1 MNSIE
6 DIAKMAIEEV
16 GAELK
21 ELENSRIPTKAPKPL
36 RAANEVLNAA
46 IKNDEAAQLNAAS
59 AASVA
64 SVIKEKENENTLNIT
79 NTNSNTFGA
88 EIRVFGEAQAGEARA
103 KDTSADLPDSIAK
116 MEFAGLDAT
125 PNEQDK
131 NFLANATL
139 TANATLAAN
148 AAIGITAINSIDSTQ
163 NTSANSEKEY
173 LLALK
178 ERLEVLFAGLKNS
191 EGNLS
196 LRLDLTIRFL
206 EFLLA
211 NTNERLTK
219 LPK

>member
-36 RAANEVLNAA
+36 RAANEVLNA
-46 IKNDEAAQLNAAS
+46 IVKNDEAAQLNAAS
-59 AASVA
+59 VM
-64 SVIKEKENENTLNIT
+64 KENENTLNIT

-88 EIRVFGEAQAGEARA
+88 EIRVFGEAQAGEALA

-139 TANATLAAN
+139 TANA
-148 AAIGITAINSIDSTQ
+148 AIGIAAINSIDSTQ

-191 EGNLS
+191 QGNLS

>member
-36 RAANEVLNAA
+36 RAANEAPNAA

-59 AASVA
+59 VM
-64 SVIKEKENENTLNIT
+64 KENENTLNIT
-79 NTNSNTFGA
+79 NTSSKTFGA

-103 KDTSADLPDSIAK
+103 KNASADLPDSIAK
-116 MEFAGLDAT
+116 MEFAGLDTT

-139 TANATLAAN
+139 TANA
-148 AAIGITAINSIDSTQ
+148 AIGIAALNSIDSTQ

-191 EGNLS
+191 QGNLS

>member
-36 RAANEVLNAA
+36 RAANDALNAA

-59 AASVA
+59 VM
-64 SVIKEKENENTLNIT
+64 KENENTLNIT

-103 KDTSADLPDSIAK
+103 KNTSADLPDGIAK
-116 MEFAGLDAT
+116 MEFAGLDVT

-139 TANATLAAN
+139 TANA
-148 AAIGITAINSIDSTQ
+148 AIGIAAINSIDSTQ

>member
-21 ELENSRIPTKAPKPL
+21 ELENSRIPAKAPKPL

-59 AASVA
+59 VM
-64 SVIKEKENENTLNIT
+64 KENENTLNIT
-79 NTNSNTFGA
+79 NTNSKTFGA

-103 KDTSADLPDSIAK
+103 KDASADLPDSIAK

-139 TANATLAAN
+139 ASN
-148 AAIGITAINSIDSTQ
+148 AAIGIAALNSIDSTQ

>member
-36 RAANEVLNAA
+36 RAANDALNAA

-59 AASVA
+59 VM
-64 SVIKEKENENTLNIT
+64 KENENTLNIT
-79 NTNSNTFGA
+79 NTNSKTFGA

-103 KDTSADLPDSIAK
+103 KDTSADLSDSIAK

-139 TANATLAAN
+139 TANA
-148 AAIGITAINSIDSTQ
+148 AIGIAALNSIDSTQ

>member
-36 RAANEVLNAA
+36 RAANDALNA
-46 IKNDEAAQLNAAS
+46 IVKNDEAAQLNAAS
-59 AASVA
+59 VM
-64 SVIKEKENENTLNIT
+64 KENENTLNIT

-88 EIRVFGEAQAGEARA
+88 EIRVFGEAQA

-139 TANATLAAN
+139 TANA
-148 AAIGITAINSIDSTQ
+148 AIGIAAINSIDSTQ
-163 NTSANSEKEY
+163 NTSVNSEKEY

>member
-36 RAANEVLNAA
+36 RAANEVLNA
-46 IKNDEAAQLNAAS
+46 IVKNDEAAQLNAAS
-59 AASVA
+59 VM
-64 SVIKEKENENTLNIT
+64 KENENTLNIT
-79 NTNSNTFGA
+79 NTNSKTFGA

-103 KDTSADLPDSIAK
+103 KNTSADLPDGIAK

-139 TANATLAAN
+139 TANA
-148 AAIGITAINSIDSTQ
+148 AIGIAALNSIDSTQ

>member
-36 RAANEVLNAA
+36 RAANDALNAA

-59 AASVA
+59 VM
-64 SVIKEKENENTLNIT
+64 KENENTLNIT
-79 NTNSNTFGA
+79 NTNSKTFGA
-88 EIRVFGEAQAGEARA
+88 EIRVFGEVGA

-139 TANATLAAN
+139 TANA
-148 AAIGITAINSIDSTQ
+148 AIGIAAINSIDSTQ

-178 ERLEVLFAGLKNS
+178 ERLEVLFAGLKNNQ
-191 EGNLS
+191 GNLS

>member
-36 RAANEVLNAA
+36 RAANEAPNAA

-59 AASVA
+59 VM
-64 SVIKEKENENTLNIT
+64 KENENTLNIT

-88 EIRVFGEAQAGEARA
+88 EIRVFGEVGA
-103 KDTSADLPDSIAK
+103 KDVSADLPDSIAK

-139 TANATLAAN
+139 TANA
-148 AAIGITAINSIDSTQ
+148 AIGIAEINSIDSTQ

>member
-36 RAANEVLNAA
+36 RAANDALNA
-46 IKNDEAAQLNAAS
+46 IVKNDEAAQLNAAS
-59 AASVA
+59 VM
-64 SVIKEKENENTLNIT
+64 KENENTLNIT

-88 EIRVFGEAQAGEARA
+88 EIRVFGETQAGEARA
-103 KDTSADLPDSIAK
+103 KNASADLPDGIAK
-116 MEFAGLDAT
+116 MELAGLDAT

-139 TANATLAAN
+139 TANA
-148 AAIGITAINSIDSTQ
+148 AIGIAAINSIDSTQ
-163 NTSANSEKEY
+163 NTSVNSEKEY

>member
-36 RAANEVLNAA
+36 RAANDALNA
-46 IKNDEAAQLNAAS
+46 IVKNDEAAQLNAAS
-59 AASVA
+59 VM
-64 SVIKEKENENTLNIT
+64 KENENTLNIT

-103 KDTSADLPDSIAK
+103 KYTSADLPDSIAK

-139 TANATLAAN
+139 TANA
-148 AAIGITAINSIDSTQ
+148 AIGIAAINSIDSTQ

-191 EGNLS
+191 QGNLS

>member
-59 AASVA
+59 VM
-64 SVIKEKENENTLNIT
+64 KENENTLNIT

-103 KDTSADLPDSIAK
+103 KDTSADLPDGIAK

-139 TANATLAAN
+139 TANA
-148 AAIGITAINSIDSTQ
+148 AIGIAAINSIDSTQ

>member
-36 RAANEVLNAA
+36 RAANEALNAA

-59 AASVA
+59 VM
-64 SVIKEKENENTLNIT
+64 KENENTLNIT

-88 EIRVFGEAQAGEARA
+88 EIRVFGEAQAGETQA

-116 MEFAGLDAT
+116 MEFAGLDTT

-131 NFLANATL
+131 NFLSNATL
-139 TANATLAAN
+139 TANATLASN
-148 AAIGITAINSIDSTQ
+148 AAIGIAAINSIDSTQ

-191 EGNLS
+191 EGNIS

>member
-36 RAANEVLNAA
+36 RAANEALNAA

-59 AASVA
+59 VM
-64 SVIKEKENENTLNIT
+64 KENENTLNIT
-79 NTNSNTFGA
+79 NTNSKTFGA
-88 EIRVFGEAQAGEARA
+88 EIRVFGEAQAGEVRA
-103 KDTSADLPDSIAK
+103 KNTSADLPDSIEK

-139 TANATLAAN
+139 TANA
-148 AAIGITAINSIDSTQ
+148 AIGIAALNSIDSTQ

-191 EGNLS
+191 QGNLS

>member
-36 RAANEVLNAA
+36 RAANDALNA
-46 IKNDEAAQLNAAS
+46 IVKNDEAAQLNAAS
-59 AASVA
+59 VM
-64 SVIKEKENENTLNIT
+64 KENENTLNIT

-88 EIRVFGEAQAGEARA
+88 EIRVFGEAQA

-139 TANATLAAN
+139 TANA
-148 AAIGITAINSIDSTQ
+148 AIGIAAINSIDSTQ

-191 EGNLS
+191 QGNLS

>member
-36 RAANEVLNAA
+36 RAANELLNAA

-59 AASVA
+59 VM
-64 SVIKEKENENTLNIT
+64 KENENTLNIT
-79 NTNSNTFGA
+79 NTNSKTFGA
-88 EIRVFGEAQAGEARA
+88 EIRVFGEAQA
-103 KDTSADLPDSIAK
+103 KDTSADLPDGIAK
-116 MEFAGLDAT
+116 MEFAGLDTT

-131 NFLANATL
+131 NFLANAKL
-139 TANATLAAN
+139 TANATLASN
-148 AAIGITAINSIDSTQ
+148 AAIGIAALNSIDSTQ

>member
-1 MNSIE
+1 
-6 DIAKMAIEEV
+6 
-16 GAELK
+16 
-21 ELENSRIPTKAPKPL
+21 
-36 RAANEVLNAA
+36 
-46 IKNDEAAQLNAAS
+46 
-59 AASVA
+59 
-64 SVIKEKENENTLNIT
+64 
-79 NTNSNTFGA
+79 
-88 EIRVFGEAQAGEARA
+88 
-103 KDTSADLPDSIAK
+103 

-125 PNEQDK
+125 SNEQDK

-139 TANATLAAN
+139 TANA
-148 AAIGITAINSIDSTQ
+148 AIGIAAINSIDSTQ

-191 EGNLS
+191 QGNLS

>member
-59 AASVA
+59 VM
-64 SVIKEKENENTLNIT
+64 KENENTLNIT

-103 KDTSADLPDSIAK
+103 KYTSADLPDGIAK
-116 MEFAGLDAT
+116 MEFAGLDTT

-139 TANATLAAN
+139 TANA
-148 AAIGITAINSIDSTQ
+148 AIGIAALNSIDSTQ

>member
-36 RAANEVLNAA
+36 RAANEAPNAA

-59 AASVA
+59 VM
-64 SVIKEKENENTLNIT
+64 KENENTLNIT

-88 EIRVFGEAQAGEARA
+88 EIRVFGEVGA

-139 TANATLAAN
+139 TANA
-148 AAIGITAINSIDSTQ
+148 AIGIAAINSIDSTQ
-163 NTSANSEKEY
+163 NTSTNSEKEY

-191 EGNLS
+191 EGNIS

>member
-59 AASVA
+59 VM
-64 SVIKEKENENTLNIT
+64 KENENTLNIT

-103 KDTSADLPDSIAK
+103 KNASADLPDSIAK
-116 MEFAGLDAT
+116 MEFAGLDTT

-139 TANATLAAN
+139 TANA
-148 AAIGITAINSIDSTQ
+148 AIGIAAINSIDSTQ

>member
-36 RAANEVLNAA
+36 RAANEVLSAA

-59 AASVA
+59 VM
-64 SVIKEKENENTLNIT
+64 KENENTLNIT

-88 EIRVFGEAQAGEARA
+88 EIRVFGETQAGEAQAR
-103 KDTSADLPDSIAK
+103 DTSADLPDSIAK
-116 MEFAGLDAT
+116 MEFAGLDTT

-139 TANATLAAN
+139 TANATLASN
-148 AAIGITAINSIDSTQ
+148 AAIGIAAINSIDSTQ

-178 ERLEVLFAGLKNS
+178 ERLEVLFAGLKNNQ
-191 EGNLS
+191 GNLS

>member
-21 ELENSRIPTKAPKPL
+21 ELENSRIPAKAPKPL
-36 RAANEVLNAA
+36 RAANDALNAA

-59 AASVA
+59 VM
-64 SVIKEKENENTLNIT
+64 KENENTLNIT

-88 EIRVFGEAQAGEARA
+88 EIRVFGEAQAGEALA
-103 KDTSADLPDSIAK
+103 KDTSADLPDGIAK

-139 TANATLAAN
+139 TANA
-148 AAIGITAINSIDSTQ
+148 AIGIAALNSIDSTQ

>member
-59 AASVA
+59 VM
-64 SVIKEKENENTLNIT
+64 KENKNTLNIT
-79 NTNSNTFGA
+79 STNSKTFGA
-88 EIRVFGEAQAGEARA
+88 EIRVFGEAQA
-103 KDTSADLPDSIAK
+103 KDASADLPDSIAK
-116 MEFAGLDAT
+116 MELAGLDAT

-139 TANATLAAN
+139 TANA
-148 AAIGITAINSIDSTQ
+148 AIGIAAINSIDSTQ
-163 NTSANSEKEY
+163 NTSVNSEKEY

-191 EGNLS
+191 QGNLN

>member
-21 ELENSRIPTKAPKPL
+21 ELENSRIPAKAPKPL
-36 RAANEVLNAA
+36 RAANEVLSAA

-59 AASVA
+59 VM
-64 SVIKEKENENTLNIT
+64 KENENTLNIT

-88 EIRVFGEAQAGEARA
+88 EIRVFGETQAGETQA

-139 TANATLAAN
+139 TANA
-148 AAIGITAINSIDSTQ
+148 AIGIAAINSIDSTQ

>member
-36 RAANEVLNAA
+36 RAANEVLSAA

-59 AASVA
+59 VM
-64 SVIKEKENENTLNIT
+64 KENENTLNIT

-88 EIRVFGEAQAGEARA
+88 EIRVFGEALA

-139 TANATLAAN
+139 TANA
-148 AAIGITAINSIDSTQ
+148 AIGIAALNSIDSTQ

-191 EGNLS
+191 EDNLS

>member
-36 RAANEVLNAA
+36 RAANDALNA
-46 IKNDEAAQLNAAS
+46 IVKNDEAAQLNAAS
-59 AASVA
+59 VM
-64 SVIKEKENENTLNIT
+64 KENENTLNIT

-88 EIRVFGEAQAGEARA
+88 EIRVFGEAQAGEALA
-103 KDTSADLPDSIAK
+103 KDTSADLSDSIAK

-139 TANATLAAN
+139 TANA
-148 AAIGITAINSIDSTQ
+148 AIGIAALNSIDSTQ

>member
-21 ELENSRIPTKAPKPL
+21 ELENSRIPAKAPKPL
-36 RAANEVLNAA
+36 RAANDALNAA

-59 AASVA
+59 VM
-64 SVIKEKENENTLNIT
+64 KENENTLNIT
-79 NTNSNTFGA
+79 NTNSKTFGA
-88 EIRVFGEAQAGEARA
+88 EIRVFGEVGA
-103 KDTSADLPDSIAK
+103 KDTSADLPDSITK
-116 MEFAGLDAT
+116 MEFAGLDTT

-139 TANATLAAN
+139 TANATLVSN
-148 AAIGITAINSIDSTQ
+148 AAIGIAALNSIDSTQ

>member
-36 RAANEVLNAA
+36 RAANDALNA
-46 IKNDEAAQLNAAS
+46 IVKNDEAAQLNAAS
-59 AASVA
+59 VM
-64 SVIKEKENENTLNIT
+64 KENENTLNIT

-88 EIRVFGEAQAGEARA
+88 EIRVFGEAQA
-103 KDTSADLPDSIAK
+103 KNTSAVLPDGIAK

-139 TANATLAAN
+139 TANT
-148 AAIGITAINSIDSTQ
+148 AIGIAAINSIDSTQ

-191 EGNLS
+191 QGNLS

>member
-36 RAANEVLNAA
+36 RAANEALNAA

-59 AASVA
+59 VM
-64 SVIKEKENENTLNIT
+64 KENENTLNIT
-79 NTNSNTFGA
+79 NTNSKTFGA
-88 EIRVFGEAQAGEARA
+88 EIRVFGEVGA
-103 KDTSADLPDSIAK
+103 KDNSADLPDSIAK

-139 TANATLAAN
+139 TANA
-148 AAIGITAINSIDSTQ
+148 AIGIAEINSIDSTQ

>member
-59 AASVA
+59 VM
-64 SVIKEKENENTLNIT
+64 KENENTLNIT
-79 NTNSNTFGA
+79 NTNSKTFGA
-88 EIRVFGEAQAGEARA
+88 EIRVFGETQAGEARA
-103 KDTSADLPDSIAK
+103 KYTSADLPDGIAK

-139 TANATLAAN
+139 TANA
-148 AAIGITAINSIDSTQ
+148 AIGIAAINSIDSTQ

>member
-21 ELENSRIPTKAPKPL
+21 ELENSRIPAKAPKPL
-36 RAANEVLNAA
+36 RAANEAPNAA

-59 AASVA
+59 VM
-64 SVIKEKENENTLNIT
+64 KENENTLNIT

-88 EIRVFGEAQAGEARA
+88 EIRVFGEVGA
-103 KDTSADLPDSIAK
+103 KDTSADLSDSIAK

-139 TANATLAAN
+139 TANA
-148 AAIGITAINSIDSTQ
+148 AIGIAAINSIDSTQ

>member
-36 RAANEVLNAA
+36 RAANEVLSAA

-59 AASVA
+59 VM
-64 SVIKEKENENTLNIT
+64 KENENTLNIT
-79 NTNSNTFGA
+79 NTNSKTFGA
-88 EIRVFGEAQAGEARA
+88 EIRVFGEAQAGEALA

-139 TANATLAAN
+139 TANA
-148 AAIGITAINSIDSTQ
+148 AIGIAAINSIDSTQ

-191 EGNLS
+191 QGNLS

>member
-21 ELENSRIPTKAPKPL
+21 ELENSRIPAKAPKPL
-36 RAANEVLNAA
+36 RAANDALNA
-46 IKNDEAAQLNAAS
+46 IVKNDEAAQLNAAS
-59 AASVA
+59 VM
-64 SVIKEKENENTLNIT
+64 KENENTLNIT

-103 KDTSADLPDSIAK
+103 KNTSADLPDGIAK

-139 TANATLAAN
+139 TANA
-148 AAIGITAINSIDSTQ
+148 AIGIAAINSIDSTQ

-191 EGNLS
+191 QGNLS

>member
-21 ELENSRIPTKAPKPL
+21 ELENSRIPAKAPKPL

-59 AASVA
+59 VM
-64 SVIKEKENENTLNIT
+64 KENENTLNIT

-88 EIRVFGEAQAGEARA
+88 EIRVFGEAQAGETRA
-103 KDTSADLPDSIAK
+103 KDTSADLPDNIAK

-139 TANATLAAN
+139 TANA
-148 AAIGITAINSIDSTQ
+148 AIGIAAINSIDSTQ
-163 NTSANSEKEY
+163 NTSTNSEKEY

>member
-36 RAANEVLNAA
+36 RAANEALNAA

-59 AASVA
+59 VM
-64 SVIKEKENENTLNIT
+64 KENENTLNIT

-88 EIRVFGEAQAGEARA
+88 EIRVFGEVGA
-103 KDTSADLPDSIAK
+103 KDTSTDLPNSIAK
-116 MEFAGLDAT
+116 MEFAGLDTT

-131 NFLANATL
+131 NFLANTTL
-139 TANATLAAN
+139 TANATLASN
-148 AAIGITAINSIDSTQ
+148 AAIGIAALNSIDSTQ

-191 EGNLS
+191 EGNIS

>member
-21 ELENSRIPTKAPKPL
+21 ELENSRISTKAPKPL
-36 RAANEVLNAA
+36 RAANEVLSAA

-59 AASVA
+59 VM
-64 SVIKEKENENTLNIT
+64 KENENTLNIT
-79 NTNSNTFGA
+79 NTNSKTFGA
-88 EIRVFGEAQAGEARA
+88 EIRVFGEAKAGEALA

-116 MEFAGLDAT
+116 MEFAGFDAT

-139 TANATLAAN
+139 TANA
-148 AAIGITAINSIDSTQ
+148 AIGIAAINSIDSTQ

>member
-59 AASVA
+59 VM
-64 SVIKEKENENTLNIT
+64 KENENTLNIT
-79 NTNSNTFGA
+79 NTNSKTFGA
-88 EIRVFGEAQAGEARA
+88 EIRVFGEAQAGEVGA
-103 KDTSADLPDSIAK
+103 KDTSADLPDGIAK
-116 MEFAGLDAT
+116 MEFAGLDTT

-139 TANATLAAN
+139 ASN
-148 AAIGITAINSIDSTQ
+148 AAIGIAALNSIDSTQ

>member
-59 AASVA
+59 VM
-64 SVIKEKENENTLNIT
+64 KENENTLNIT

-88 EIRVFGEAQAGEARA
+88 EIRVFGEALAGETLA

-139 TANATLAAN
+139 TANA
-148 AAIGITAINSIDSTQ
+148 AIGIAAINSIDSTQ

>member
-36 RAANEVLNAA
+36 RAANEAPNAA

-59 AASVA
+59 VM
-64 SVIKEKENENTLNIT
+64 KENENTLNIT
-79 NTNSNTFGA
+79 NTNSKTFGA
-88 EIRVFGEAQAGEARA
+88 EIRVFGEVGA
-103 KDTSADLPDSIAK
+103 KDTSADLPDSIEK

-139 TANATLAAN
+139 TANA
-148 AAIGITAINSIDSTQ
+148 AIGIAALNSIDSTQ